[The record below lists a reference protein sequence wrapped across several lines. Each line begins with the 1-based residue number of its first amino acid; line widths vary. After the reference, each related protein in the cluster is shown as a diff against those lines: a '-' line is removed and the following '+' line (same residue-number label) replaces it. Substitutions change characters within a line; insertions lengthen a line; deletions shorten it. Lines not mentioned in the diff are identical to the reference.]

1 MELSIPLS
9 KKNEPLFL
17 LFPASSQVG
26 PRLAMEYSD
35 AILKFLFPL
44 SRRAFLTLTHDLK
57 LIEILEK
64 ADRRKRDRL
73 LAATPEVQV
82 RSVSKA
88 QVRAFNRGHVRHAH
102 RWIFATEE
110 MDCGLLT
117 DGHAPKRFPAGR
129 TAAIR
134 TLMVPGARPRSSK

>member
-9 KKNEPLFL
+9 KKTNLCSCF
-17 LFPASSQVG
+17 S
-26 PRLAMEYSD
+26 PRLHSGVPLGYGVQRRDIEVR
-35 AILKFLFPL
+35 FPL

-102 RWIFATEE
+102 RWRNAVTGRCEE
-110 MDCGLLT
+110 
-117 DGHAPKRFPAGR
+117 
-129 TAAIR
+129 I
-134 TLMVPGARPRSSK
+134 